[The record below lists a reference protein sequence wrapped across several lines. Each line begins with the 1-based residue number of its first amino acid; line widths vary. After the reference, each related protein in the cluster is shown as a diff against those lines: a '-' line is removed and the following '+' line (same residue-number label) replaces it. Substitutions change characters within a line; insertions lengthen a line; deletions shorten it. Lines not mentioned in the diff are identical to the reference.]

1 MKTKTF
7 FLLIAS
13 ALTFSSHAQERVHHL
28 VLFKLKPGIE
38 KTDERF
44 RAAIVLLQE
53 LPKEIPQI
61 IDLRAGE
68 NFSERPIAAD
78 YGLMVLVAND
88 KSLQAYLEHPAHKA
102 AVALWKE
109 IADWTIADFWA
120 SAGKVQE

>member
-7 FLLIAS
+7 FLLIAF
-13 ALTFSSHAQERVHHL
+13 ALTFSTHAQEGVHHL
-28 VLFKLKPGIE
+28 VLFKLKPGVE

-44 RAAIVLLQE
+44 RAAIILLQE

-78 YGLMVLVAND
+78 YGLMVLLAND
-88 KSLQAYLEHPAHKA
+88 KALQAYLEHPAHKA
-102 AVALWKE
+102 AVAIWKE

>member
-1 MKTKTF
+1 MKTKTL
-7 FLLIAS
+7 FLLIAL
-13 ALTFSSHAQERVHHL
+13 ALTFSSFAQEGVHHL

-44 RAAIVLLQE
+44 RAATVLLQE

-78 YGLMVLVAND
+78 FGLMVLLANE

-102 AVALWKE
+102 AVAVWKE

-120 SAGKVQE
+120 SVGKVQE

>member
-7 FLLIAS
+7 FLLIAF
-13 ALTFSSHAQERVHHL
+13 ALTFSSHAQEGVHHL
-28 VLFKLKPGIE
+28 VLFKLKSGIE

-68 NFSERPIAAD
+68 NFSQRPIAAD

-88 KSLQAYLEHPAHKA
+88 KALQAYLEHPAHKA
-102 AVALWKE
+102 AVLIWKE

-120 SAGKVQE
+120 SAGKVHE

>member
-7 FLLIAS
+7 FLLIAL
-13 ALTFSSHAQERVHHL
+13 ALTFSSQAQERVHHL

-53 LPKEIPQI
+53 LSKEIPQI

-78 YGLMVLVAND
+78 YGLLVLLAND
-88 KSLQAYLEHPAHKA
+88 KALQVYLEHPAHKA
-102 AVALWKE
+102 AVAIWKE

>member
-1 MKTKTF
+1 MKKATF
-7 FLLIAS
+7 FLLV
-13 ALTFSSHAQERVHHL
+13 ALAFSFSSYAQEGVHHL

-88 KSLQAYLEHPAHKA
+88 KALQAYLEHPAHKA
-102 AVALWKE
+102 AATAWKE

>member
-1 MKTKTF
+1 MKKATF
-7 FLLIAS
+7 FLLIAL
-13 ALTFSSHAQERVHHL
+13 ALTFSSKAQERVHHL

-44 RAAIVLLQE
+44 RAAIVLVQE

-78 YGLMVLVAND
+78 YGLLVLLAND
-88 KSLQAYLEHPAHKA
+88 KALQAYLEHPAHKA
-102 AVALWKE
+102 AVAVWKE
-109 IADWTIADFWA
+109 IADWTIADF
-120 SAGKVQE
+120 